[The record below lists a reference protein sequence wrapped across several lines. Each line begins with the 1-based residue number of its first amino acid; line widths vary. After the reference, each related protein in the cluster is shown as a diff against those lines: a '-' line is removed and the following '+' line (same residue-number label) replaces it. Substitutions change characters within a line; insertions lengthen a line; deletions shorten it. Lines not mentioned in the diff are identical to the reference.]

1 MPAVT
6 ATSSPLG
13 LNTTD
18 VGGAPRLNGEP
29 DTDANA
35 PEEPTENIEMVWLL
49 LFAAASSVPLG
60 LNATAVADGSGGV
73 PPTGVGAPDAPTEK
87 MAVPLASSPP
97 LGLNAK
103 PDPPLVAESGE
114 PGARV

>member
-1 MPAVT
+1 VT
-6 ATSSPLG
+6 ASISPLG

-29 DTDANA
+29 DTEVSA
-35 PEEPTENIEMVWLL
+35 PEEATENIEMVSVL

-60 LNATAVADGSGGV
+60 LNDTAVADGSGGV
-73 PPTGVGAPDAPTEK
+73 PPTGVGAPDALTEN
-87 MAVPLASSPP
+87 MAVPLANSPP

-114 PGARV
+114 PGAGV